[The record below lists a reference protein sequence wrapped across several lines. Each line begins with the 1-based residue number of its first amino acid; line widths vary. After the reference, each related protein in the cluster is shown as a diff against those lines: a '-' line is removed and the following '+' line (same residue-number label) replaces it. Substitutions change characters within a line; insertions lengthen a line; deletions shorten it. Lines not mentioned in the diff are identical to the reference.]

1 MILLDVNVILYA
13 LRREFPQHPVANDWL
28 TAHLAGPEGI
38 VVPDGVLASA
48 VRLLTHHRVLV
59 APLVPSEALA
69 AIEVIR
75 TAPAIVHP
83 PRSDARWQHFR
94 SLVDDLGLR
103 ANDIPD
109 ALLAATA
116 MSLGARL
123 ATFDRGFRRFP
134 RLDVIEPMGRG
145 GSSGR

>member
-13 LRREFPQHPVANDWL
+13 LRREFPQHAVATEWL
-28 TAHLAGPEGI
+28 TAQLAGPEGI

-48 VRLLTHHRVLV
+48 TRLLTHHRVLST
-59 APLVPSEALA
+59 PLTPTAALA
-69 AIEVIR
+69 ALSVIR
-75 TAPAIVHP
+75 SAPAVVHP
-83 PRSDARWQHFR
+83 PRLSTRWDHFHR
-94 SLVDDLGLR
+94 FVDDLGLR

-134 RLDVIEPMGRG
+134 GLQLIEPTSSAPGRQ
-145 GSSGR
+145 